1 MSFMLLSSLTWRVKP
16 EGKPSIEKKVDL
28 ENPLKTLEE
37 LEDKAGVKCSEN
49 RKKQL
54 LEQLRCESMNGVNWI
69 QGVTVPDWYT
79 TAIASDVTNALQWGS
94 EMVINQKNSRDGL
107 VQSTLNLEWKN
118 RCDSKDQ
125 EYKQQIAKLKE
136 DFQYQLSQKDIVMA
150 DLRKQASDNMSS
162 SNFDMKVQNMSQQL
176 EAHYKSL
183 MDNKERELHTYQ
195 NLSDNQLK
203 RLENDKNKIEL
214 ERQTLQRKLEDEMQ
228 RNSMLNKSGNKGE
241 QGQDFVMSWL
251 DSAFNGAIKEATSTE
266 GDEMDIHL
274 TCYDQTKIK
283 IDVKNNGTSR
293 GLAADHVNKFHRN
306 LLSSTDSNIGI
317 LLCTRTY
324 VPHHNSS
331 WVETEIMD
339 GNKLA
344 IYMNRVSENPIDRL
358 QIVVCIINT
367 WKEYLK
373 IYQSKSDLL
382 EQDKFKEW
390 EDKAR
395 TVLNN
400 SWSSIKTL
408 KECWTK
414 TQSTINES
422 LDTFQ
427 IQIDEVIEKMGEQLL
442 TVGIEVDHSQDKKKK
457 STSRRLNLKSTAKST
472 SPLNT

>member
-1 MSFMLLSSLTWRVKP
+1 MLLSSLTWRVKP

-37 LEDKAGVKCSEN
+37 LEEKAGLKCPEN

-54 LEQLRCESMNGVNWI
+54 LEQLRSDTMNGVNWLE
-69 QGVTVPDWYT
+69 GVTIPDWYN
-79 TAIASDVTNALQWGS
+79 TAVKSDVINALQWGS

-118 RCDSKDQ
+118 KYDKKDE
-125 EYKQQIAKLKE
+125 EYKQNIIKLKE
-136 DFQYQLSQKDIVMA
+136 DYQYQLSQKDIVMT

-162 SNFDMKVQNMSQQL
+162 SNFEATIQSITQQL
-176 EAHYKSL
+176 EASYKIL
-183 MDNKERELHTYQ
+183 YDNKERELQTYQ
-195 NLSDNQLK
+195 NMSDNQIK
-203 RLENDKNKIEL
+203 RLENDKNKSEL

-251 DSAFNGAIKEATSTE
+251 DSAFNGATKEATSTE

-274 TCYDQTKIK
+274 TTYDKTKIK

-293 GLAADHVNKFHRN
+293 GLAADHVNKFHKN

-324 VPHHNSS
+324 VPNHNSS

-344 IYMNRVSENPIDRL
+344 IYMNRVSENPVDRL

-373 IYQSKSDLL
+373 LYQSKSDLL
-382 EQDKFKEW
+382 EQDKFKDW
-390 EDKAR
+390 VDKAR

-400 SWSSIKTL
+400 NWILITTL
-408 KECWTK
+408 KQNWTT
-414 TQSTINES
+414 TQNAISQCM
-422 LDTFQ
+422 DTFQ
-427 IQIDEVIEKMGEQLL
+427 TQIDETVEKISEELL
-442 TVGIEVDHSQDKKKK
+442 NVGVEVNNLQEKKKK
-457 STSRRLNLKSTAKST
+457 PTLKKVIKKS
-472 SPLNT
+472 S